1 MHNIFFNQFD
11 DEDNSTDKWYEIC
24 DNGTEVEK
32 TKTYKLNE
40 NLEICDDGTEEYEI
54 KLYRLKTQCVDCD
67 SLKNEEKHKKKAK
80 ELANDFQEVIEG
92 VVD

>member
-1 MHNIFFNQFD
+1 VGCINMHNIFFNQFD

-40 NLEICDDGTEEYEI
+40 NLEICDDGT
-54 KLYRLKTQCVDCD
+54 
-67 SLKNEEKHKKKAK
+67 K
-80 ELANDFQEVIEG
+80 E
-92 VVD
+92 